1 MLRKLQVFT
10 LGSALALAVPL
21 GAREHRSN
29 RPPDPTDAQI
39 LQDVQKAIADHPSFK
54 DIRASVDDR
63 IVTLEGS
70 VQDYHNKVRAADIL
84 RHAADKVEGVRNLL
98 AVNTQTVPDEQLKSK
113 LADKLRYD
121 RIDRGI
127 MFNNLTLDVKNGN
140 VMLGGEVRTD
150 MDRASAV
157 SIVENTPGV
166 KDVVENIKVAP
177 VSFHDDDLRIK
188 IARAIYGH
196 PALQKYALDPQA
208 PIRIVVDQGHVTL
221 FGVVDSQMDKQIAEV
236 QAKTVPGAFS
246 VDDKLVVSSREQA
259 STKH

>member
-1 MLRKLQVFT
+1 MLRKLHILT
-10 LGSALALAVPL
+10 LGSALALAAPL
-21 GAREHRSN
+21 GAREHRTN
-29 RPPDPTDAQI
+29 RAPDPTDAQI

-84 RHAADKVEGVRNLL
+84 RHADDKVEGVRNLL

-127 MFNNLTLDVKNGN
+127 MFNNLTLGVKDGN
-140 VMLGGEVRTD
+140 VTLGGEVRTD
-150 MDRASAV
+150 VDRASAV
-157 SIVENTPGV
+157 NIVENTPGV
-166 KDVVENIKVAP
+166 KNLVENIKVLPA
-177 VSFHDDDLRIK
+177 SFHDDDLRIS

-236 QAKTVPGAFS
+236 QAKSVPGAFS
-246 VDDKLVVSSREQA
+246 VDDKLVVSSHEQA
-259 STKH
+259 SAKH

>member
-1 MLRKLQVFT
+1 MLRKLHILT
-10 LGSALALAVPL
+10 LGSALALAAPL
-21 GAREHRSN
+21 GAREHRAN
-29 RPPDPTDAQI
+29 RAPDPTDAQI

-84 RHAADKVEGVRNLL
+84 RHADDKVEGVRNLL

-127 MFNNLTLDVKNGN
+127 MFNNLTLGVKNGN
-140 VMLGGEVRTD
+140 VTLGGEVRTD

-157 SIVENTPGV
+157 SIVENTAGV
-166 KDVVENIKVAP
+166 KNLVENIKVAP
-177 VSFHDDDLRIK
+177 ASFHDDDLRIN

-196 PALQKYALDPQA
+196 PALQKYAADPQA

-236 QAKTVPGAFS
+236 QAKSVPGAFS

-259 STKH
+259 SAKH

>member
-1 MLRKLQVFT
+1 MLRRLDILN
-10 LGSALALAVPL
+10 LGSALALADPL
-21 GAREHRSN
+21 GAREHRTN
-29 RPPDPTDAQI
+29 RAPDPTDAQI
-39 LQDVQKAIADHPSFK
+39 LQDVQKSIADHPSFK

-84 RHAADKVEGVRNLL
+84 RHADDKVEGVRNLL

-127 MFNNLTLDVKNGN
+127 MFNNLTLGVTNGN
-140 VMLGGEVRTD
+140 VTLGGEVRTD

-166 KDVVENIKVAP
+166 KNLVENI
-177 VSFHDDDLRIK
+177 
-188 IARAIYGH
+188 
-196 PALQKYALDPQA
+196 
-208 PIRIVVDQGHVTL
+208 
-221 FGVVDSQMDKQIAEV
+221 
-236 QAKTVPGAFS
+236 
-246 VDDKLVVSSREQA
+246 
-259 STKH
+259 

>member
-1 MLRKLQVFT
+1 MLRKLHILT
-10 LGSALALAVPL
+10 LGSALALAAPL
-21 GAREHRSN
+21 GAREHRAN
-29 RPPDPTDAQI
+29 RAPDPTDAQI

-84 RHAADKVEGVRNLL
+84 RHADDKVEGVRNLL
-98 AVNTQTVPDEQLKSK
+98 AVNTQTVPDEHLKSK

-127 MFNNLTLDVKNGN
+127 MFNNLTLGVKDGN
-140 VMLGGEVRTD
+140 VTLGGEVRTD
-150 MDRASAV
+150 TDRSSAFD
-157 SIVENTPGV
+157 EV
-166 KDVVENIKVAP
+166 KNLVENIKVAP
-177 VSFHDDDLRIK
+177 VSFHDDDLRIS

-196 PALQKYALDPQA
+196 PALQKYAADPQA

-236 QAKTVPGAFS
+236 QAKSVPGAFS

-259 STKH
+259 SAKH

>member
-1 MLRKLQVFT
+1 MLRKLQIFT
-10 LGSALALAVPL
+10 LGSALALAAPL
-21 GAREHRSN
+21 LAREHRGN

-63 IVTLEGS
+63 VVTLEGS
-70 VQDYHNKVRAADIL
+70 VEDYHNKVRAADIL
-84 RHAADKVEGVRNLL
+84 RHADDKVEGVRNLL

-121 RIDRGI
+121 RVDRGI

-140 VMLGGEVRTD
+140 VALGGEVRTD
-150 MDRASAV
+150 VDRASAV

-166 KDVVENIKVAP
+166 KNLVENIKVAP

-246 VDDKLVVSSREQA
+246 VDDKLVVSSHEQA